1 MMSDQ
6 RRTGFMMGSAIQVP
20 THLEDVGCIAQVA
33 KVQQMS
39 AMRSRLERDFLEGLP
54 GKSVLQLREHLTTK
68 LAELREQ
75 AAHVMSDPPPEQV
88 WLPSH
93 ANAMSSCHRAWA
105 VLYSAY
111 CRSSSCASPGCPAL
125 SQWQARLHWY
135 DLNLKDGWAIN

>member
-6 RRTGFMMGSAIQVP
+6 QGTVFMMGGAIQIL
-20 THLEDVGCIAQVA
+20 THLENVGCIAQVA

-54 GKSVLQLREHLTTK
+54 GKSVLQLREYLTAK

-93 ANAMSSCHRAWA
+93 ANCRVSLPPCMGCLVLCILPLICMCISRMS
-105 VLYSAY
+105 
-111 CRSSSCASPGCPAL
+111 CPVGMAGKTSL
-125 SQWQARLHWY
+125 V
-135 DLNLKDGWAIN
+135 